1 MKIGQWIKST
11 EWLFEYIN
19 KGNKPCVKPNKKR
32 ECCKLQYQT
41 WKKIIVTNG
50 LNIKRIIKEAMDD
63 SILLIN
69 LNKMEPFPKRC
80 KGPKYTQGKINW
92 IVLCLFREIE
102 LIIITVQKQ
111 KLQD

>member
-1 MKIGQWIKST
+1 
-11 EWLFEYIN
+11 
-19 KGNKPCVKPNKKR
+19 
-32 ECCKLQYQT
+32 
-41 WKKIIVTNG
+41 
-50 LNIKRIIKEAMDD
+50 MDD